1 MGGTGEARN
10 FSTVRRAVCRRALGA
25 TGLGPG
31 PEGWGPTACTGGL
44 CGLMKTRGLVWR
56 KTATSLGK
64 EGGGKGEETRGRL

>member
-1 MGGTGEARN
+1 
-10 FSTVRRAVCRRALGA
+10 VRLVIFQQYEGQCREEDVNVGA